1 MKRRRVFGATI
12 WDLVEA
18 FYEAKR
24 EFHEVYVLYE
34 TRVLAHAEERSVDR
48 RRLRL
53 DATEVSKLLDFT
65 RLGGLRNGPLHRA
78 KWISHSLFRSRGR
91 THKFDRHI
99 SEIFHELSIL
109 REEQYKVSTFAEDYR
124 RENEL
129 EEYESL
135 LDEVH
140 EDFPRRVH
148 QLHELF
154 RKAQLSLEGVLR
166 AHSRDPVY
174 LRSLYLFGDRTLRD
188 AYTEGAASHMWRVFT
203 RGPTEAYLLAA
214 RSFALNGFKAEALD
228 ALQRAVAASEVPP
241 PPGQPT
247 TVEQVRGLGADAA
260 TLRARIDGRTPVE
273 LVGARFLD
281 EAVAPLLGDDS
292 TTQRGLDFGSQDETS
307 ELEEAEAF

>member
-18 FYEAKR
+18 FYEAQG
-24 EFHEVYVLYE
+24 EYHEVYVLYE

-53 DATEVSKLLDFT
+53 EAAEVSKLLDFH
-65 RLGGLRNGPLHRA
+65 RLGNLRNGPLHRA
-78 KWISHSLFRSRGR
+78 KWISHSLFRSKGR

-140 EDFPRRVH
+140 EEFPRRVH
-148 QLHELF
+148 QVHELF
-154 RKAQLSLEGVLR
+154 KKAQLSLEGVLR
-166 AHSRDPVY
+166 AHSRDAVY
-174 LRSLYLFGDRTLRD
+174 LRSVFLFGDKTLRD
-188 AYTEGAASHMWRVFT
+188 AYPEGVATHLWRVFV

-214 RSFALNGFKAEALD
+214 RSFAQNGFRGEALD
-228 ALQRAVAASEVPP
+228 ALDRAVIASEAAP

-247 TVEQVRGLGADAA
+247 TADLIKALGAEAKNLKLMVEA
-260 TLRARIDGRTPVE
+260 RTPAE
-273 LVGARFLD
+273 LVGAKFID
-281 EAVAPLLGDDS
+281 ELVAPLLGDDS
-292 TTQRGLDFGSQDETS
+292 TRGLDFGSQDETS

>member
-140 EDFPRRVH
+140 EDFPRRVN

-174 LRSLYLFGDRTLRD
+174 LRSLCLFGERTLRD
-188 AYTEGAASHMWRVFT
+188 AYPEGVTSHLWRVFA
-203 RGPTEAYLLAA
+203 RGPIEAFMLAA
-214 RSFALNGFKAEALD
+214 RSFAQNGFKAEAAE
-228 ALQRAVAASEVPP
+228 ALGRAVAASQHPP

-247 TVEQVRGLGADAA
+247 SHEAIQALGQEAA
-260 TLRARIDGRTPVE
+260 ALKARIEARTPAE
-273 LVGARFLD
+273 LVGARFFD
-281 EAVAPLLGDDS
+281 EAVAPLTGDDS
-292 TTQRGLDFGSQDETS
+292 MRGLDFGSQDETS
-307 ELEEAEAF
+307 ELEEALH

>member
-24 EFHEVYVLYE
+24 EYHEVYVLYE

-53 DATEVSKLLDFT
+53 DATEVSKLLDFH
-65 RLGGLRNGPLHRA
+65 RLGNLRNGPLHRT

-109 REEQYKVSTFAEDYR
+109 REEQFKVSTFAEDYR

-174 LRSLYLFGDRTLRD
+174 LRSLYLFGDRCLRD
-188 AYTEGAASHMWRVFT
+188 AYPEGSATHMWRVFAK
-203 RGPTEAYLLAA
+203 GPTEAYMLAA
-214 RSFALNGFKAEALD
+214 RSFAQNGFKAEALD
-228 ALQRAVAASEVPP
+228 ALDRAVAGGEAGAPP
-241 PPGQPT
+241 AGQPT
-247 TVEQVRGLGADAA
+247 TAEQVKALGNDARS
-260 TLRARIDGRTPVE
+260 LRAMIETRSPTE
-273 LVGARFLD
+273 LVGAKFLD

-292 TTQRGLDFGSQDETS
+292 TKGLDFGSQDETS
-307 ELEEAEAF
+307 ELELEAL

>member
-1 MKRRRVFGATI
+1 VKRRRVFGATI

-18 FYEAKR
+18 FYEAMR
-24 EFHEVYVLYE
+24 EYHEVYVLYE

-53 DATEVSKLLDFT
+53 DAVEVSKLLDFN
-65 RLGGLRNGPLHRA
+65 RLGDLRNGPLHRA
-78 KWISHSLFRSRGR
+78 KWISHSLFRSKGR
-91 THKFDRHI
+91 THKFDRHL

-129 EEYESL
+129 DEYESL
-135 LDEVH
+135 LDEIH
-140 EDFPRRVH
+140 DEFPRRVH

-154 RKAQLSLEGVLR
+154 KKAQLSLEGVLR

-174 LRSLYLFGDRTLRD
+174 LRSLVLFGERTLKD
-188 AYTEGAASHMWRVFT
+188 AYPEGATTHLWRVFV

-214 RSFALNGFKAEALD
+214 RSFAQNGFKAEAVE
-228 ALQRAVAASEVPP
+228 ALTRAAAASEQAP

-247 TVEQVRGLGADAA
+247 TPDAVKALGAEA
-260 TLRARIDGRTPVE
+260 TALRGKVEPRTPAE
-273 LVGARFLD
+273 LVHARFLD
-281 EAVAPLLGDDS
+281 EAIAPLLGDDS

-307 ELEEAEAF
+307 ELEEAEAL

>member
-18 FYEAKR
+18 FFEAQR
-24 EFHEVYVLYE
+24 EYHEVYVLYE

-53 DATEVSKLLDFT
+53 DASEVSKLLDFH
-65 RLGGLRNGPLHRA
+65 RLGNLRNQPLHRA

-91 THKFDRHI
+91 THKFDRHM

-109 REEQYKVSTFAEDYR
+109 REEQYKVSTFAEDYK

-154 RKAQLSLEGVLR
+154 RKAQGALEGVLR

-174 LRSLYLFGDRTLRD
+174 LRSLYLFGDKTLRD
-188 AYTEGAASHMWRVFT
+188 AYTDGVNTHLWRVFAK
-203 RGPTEAYLLAA
+203 GPTEAFMLAA
-214 RSFALNGFKAEALD
+214 RSFAQNGFKAEAID
-228 ALQRAVAASEVPP
+228 ALSRAFAASELPP
-241 PPGQPT
+241 PTGHPT
-247 TVEQVRGLGADAA
+247 TAEQVKALGIDAR
-260 TLRARIDGRTPVE
+260 TLRDRIDARTPVE
-273 LVGARFLD
+273 LVGAKFLD
-281 EAVAPLLGDDS
+281 EAVAPLLGDDAARS
-292 TTQRGLDFGSQDETS
+292 LDFGSQDETS